1 MRVSNGRDVV
11 RTDAQGAYEI
21 GLVNRVV
28 PQADLL
34 ETARQFVLTIASKA
48 PVAVAMTL
56 QALRAAELPMPQGLQ
71 QEAAL
76 FAQCAAT
83 EDFAE
88 GVMAFLERQTPEF
101 QGR

>member
-1 MRVSNGRDVV
+1 
-11 RTDAQGAYEI
+11 
-21 GLVNRVV
+21 
-28 PQADLL
+28 
-34 ETARQFVLTIASKA
+34 
-48 PVAVAMTL
+48 MTL